1 MSEPSY
7 GPAGGLARPVDARPA
22 VTVEALAR
30 SFAGVPA
37 VREVSFTVAA
47 GEIHA
52 LCGHN
57 GAGKSTVVKMLSGQ
71 LTPDAGRILL
81 DGKPVG
87 PRSRQAAQHL
97 GVALVDQ
104 ELSVVPALTVL
115 ENMMLGDIDAP
126 LVKRRRAAVSRC
138 REVLD
143 DIGLERVRPD
153 QLVTTLSV
161 GERQLVEIAKALSQR
176 ARVVILDEPTATL
189 TDTESRRVFAAVRRV
204 AARGCAVIFV
214 SHRLS
219 EVLELC
225 DTVTVLRDG
234 RVVTTGPAGELT
246 VERLI
251 VAMLGEAPHRL
262 EASRRLDPDLTH
274 ALRIEHLY
282 VPGRLHDFALTA
294 RAGRIYALAGQ
305 LGSGASDVLRALAGL
320 HPRATGA
327 VELRDRA
334 VPFRSS
340 VGAARAG
347 IAFVSNDRKG
357 EGLFLDQ
364 SVAGNLVATRL
375 DRLGPGGL
383 VGAGRER
390 RTARSLTTLAG
401 LPGNRLGDPVL
412 TLSGGNQQKVFVGRS
427 LGRDDVHVLLLDE
440 PTRGVDIGGRAAI
453 HRLLRDAADAG
464 LVVIFA
470 STELEELLELGDV
483 ILTMRDGRVVDSY
496 PDGADGAVLMRDMTE
511 GREPA

>member
-1 MSEPSY
+1 MSMSTITLVSDSEP
-7 GPAGGLARPVDARPA
+7 L

-37 VREVSFTVAA
+37 VREVSFTVGA

-71 LTPDAGRILL
+71 LAPDAGRILL
-81 DGKPVG
+81 DGMPVG
-87 PRSRQAAQHL
+87 LRSRQAAQHL

-126 LVKRRRAAVSRC
+126 LIKRRRTAVSRC

-143 DIGLERVRPD
+143 DMGLERVRPD
-153 QLVTTLSV
+153 QLVSTLSI

-189 TDTESRRVFAAVRRV
+189 SDVESRRVFAAVRRV
-204 AARGCAVIFV
+204 TARGCAVIFV

-234 RVVTTGPAGELT
+234 RDVATTPVAGLT

-262 EASRRLDPDLTH
+262 ETTRRPDPDLTH
-274 ALRIEHLY
+274 ALRVEHLH
-282 VPGRLHDFALTA
+282 VPGQLEDFALTA

-320 HPRATGA
+320 HPRATGS

-334 VPFRSS
+334 VPFRSPI
-340 VGAARAG
+340 GAARSG

-357 EGLFLDQ
+357 EGLFLDK
-364 SVAGNLVATRL
+364 SVAWNLVATRL
-375 DRLGPGGL
+375 NRLGAGGL

-390 RTARSLTTLAG
+390 RTARSLAALAG
-401 LPGNRLGDPVL
+401 LPPDRLADPVL
-412 TLSGGNQQKVFVGRS
+412 ALSGGNQQKVFVGRS

-464 LVVIFA
+464 LVVVFA

-483 ILTMRDGRVVDSY
+483 ILTMRDGRLVNTY
-496 PDGADGAVLMRDMTE
+496 EGGAGGAVLMRDMTE
-511 GREPA
+511 GKDPA

>member
-1 MSEPSY
+1 MS
-7 GPAGGLARPVDARPA
+7 GPLVVVD
-22 VTVEALAR
+22 ALAR

-37 VREVSFTVAA
+37 VREVSFTVGA

-71 LTPDAGRILL
+71 LAPDAGRIVL
-81 DGKPVG
+81 DGQEVDL
-87 PRSRQAAQHL
+87 RSRQVAQRL

-115 ENMMLGDIDAP
+115 ENMSLGDIDAP
-126 LVKRRRAAVSRC
+126 LVTRRRAAVRRC
-138 REVLD
+138 RELLD
-143 DIGLERVRPD
+143 DMGLDRLRPG
-153 QLVTTLSV
+153 QLVATLSM

-189 TDTESRRVFAAVRRV
+189 SDVESRRVFAAVRRV

-214 SHRLS
+214 SHRLP

-234 RVVTTGPAGELT
+234 RRVVTAPAADLT
-246 VERLI
+246 VDRLI
-251 VAMLGEAPHRL
+251 VHMLGETPHRL
-262 EASRRLDPDLTH
+262 ETSRRPDPDLTH
-274 ALRIEHLY
+274 ALRIEHLR
-282 VPGRLHDFALTA
+282 VPGRLADFTLTA

-305 LGSGASDVLRALAGL
+305 LGSGASDVLRAVAGL
-320 HPRATGA
+320 HPRATGR

-334 VPFRSS
+334 VPFRSP

-357 EGLFLDQ
+357 EGLFLDKP
-364 SVAGNLVATRL
+364 VAGNLVATRL
-375 DRLGPGGL
+375 DRLGRGGL
-383 VGAGRER
+383 VAAGRER
-390 RTARSLTTLAG
+390 RTARSLAELAG
-401 LPGNRLGDPVL
+401 LPADRLADPVL
-412 TLSGGNQQKVFVGRS
+412 ALSGGNQQKVFVGRS
-427 LGRDDVHVLLLDE
+427 LGRPDVRALLLDE

-453 HRLLRDAADAG
+453 HRLLRDAAEAG
-464 LVVIFA
+464 LVVVFA

-483 ILTMRDGRVVDSY
+483 ILTMRDGRVVDTY
-496 PDGADGAVLMRDMTE
+496 QGGADGAVLMRDMTE
-511 GREPA
+511 GKDAA

>member
-1 MSEPSY
+1 VSEP
-7 GPAGGLARPVDARPA
+7 LVVVD
-22 VTVEALAR
+22 ALAR

-37 VREVSFTVAA
+37 VREVSFTVGA

-71 LTPDAGRILL
+71 LAPDAGRIVL
-81 DGKPVG
+81 DGEAVDL
-87 PRSRQAAQHL
+87 RSRQVAQRL

-115 ENMMLGDIDAP
+115 ENMTLGDIDAP
-126 LVKRRRAAVSRC
+126 LVTRRRAAVRRC
-138 REVLD
+138 RELLD
-143 DIGLERVRPD
+143 DMGLDRLRPG
-153 QLVTTLSV
+153 QLVATLSM

-189 TDTESRRVFAAVRRV
+189 SDVESRRVFAAVRRV

-214 SHRLS
+214 SHRLP

-234 RVVTTGPAGELT
+234 RRVVTAPAAELT
-246 VERLI
+246 VDRLI
-251 VAMLGEAPHRL
+251 VHMLGETPHRL
-262 EASRRLDPDLTH
+262 ETSRRPDLTH
-274 ALRIEHLY
+274 ALRIEHLR
-282 VPGRLHDFALTA
+282 VPGRLADFTLTA

-305 LGSGASDVLRALAGL
+305 LGGGASDVLRAVAGL
-320 HPRATGA
+320 HPRATGR

-334 VPFRSS
+334 VPFRSP

-357 EGLFLDQ
+357 EGLFLDK

-375 DRLGPGGL
+375 DRLGRGRL
-383 VGAGRER
+383 VAAGRER
-390 RTARSLTTLAG
+390 RTARSLAELAG
-401 LPGNRLGDPVL
+401 LPPDRLADPVL
-412 TLSGGNQQKVFVGRS
+412 ALSGGNQQKVFVGRS
-427 LGRDDVHVLLLDE
+427 LGRPDVRALLLDE

-453 HRLLRDAADAG
+453 HRLLRDAAEAG
-464 LVVIFA
+464 LVVVFA

-483 ILTMRDGRVVDSY
+483 ILTMRDGRVVDTY
-496 PDGADGAVLMRDMTE
+496 QGGADGAVLMRDMTE
-511 GREPA
+511 GKDAA

>member
-1 MSEPSY
+1 MSQP
-7 GPAGGLARPVDARPA
+7 LVVID
-22 VTVEALAR
+22 ALAR

-37 VREVSFTVAA
+37 VREVSFAVGA

-71 LTPDAGRILL
+71 LAPDAGRVLL
-81 DGKPVG
+81 EGEPVDL
-87 PRSRQAAQHL
+87 RSRQVAQRL

-126 LVKRRRAAVSRC
+126 LVKRRRAAADRC
-138 REVLD
+138 RGILR
-143 DIGLERVRPD
+143 DIGLERLRPD
-153 QLVTTLSV
+153 QLVSTLSL

-189 TDTESRRVFAAVRRV
+189 SEAESRRVFAAVRRV

-214 SHRLS
+214 SHRLP

-234 RVVTTGPAGELT
+234 RRVTTAPAAGLT
-246 VERLI
+246 VDRLI
-251 VAMLGEAPHRL
+251 VHMLGETPHRL
-262 EASRRLDPDLTH
+262 EAGRRPDPDLTH
-274 ALRIEHLY
+274 ALRIEHLH
-282 VPGRLHDFALTA
+282 VPGRLADFTLTA

-305 LGSGASDVLRALAGL
+305 LGSGAADVLRALAGL
-320 HPRATGA
+320 HPTATGR
-327 VELRDRA
+327 VDLRERA
-334 VPFRSS
+334 VPFRSP
-340 VGAARAG
+340 VAAARAG

-364 SVAGNLVATRL
+364 SVARNLVATR
-375 DRLGPGGL
+375 
-383 VGAGRER
+383 RER
-390 RTARSLTTLAG
+390 RTARSLATLAG
-401 LPGNRLGDPVL
+401 VPEDRLADPVRA
-412 TLSGGNQQKVFVGRS
+412 LSGGNQQKVFVGRS
-427 LGRDDVHVLLLDE
+427 LGRPDVHALLLDE
-440 PTRGVDIGGRAAI
+440 PTRGVDVGGRAAI
-453 HRLLRDAADAG
+453 HRLLREAADAG
-464 LVVIFA
+464 LVVVFA

-483 ILTMRDGRVVDSY
+483 ILTMRDGRVVETY
-496 PDGADGAVLMRDMTE
+496 QGGTDGAVLMRDMTE
-511 GREPA
+511 GKDAA

>member
-1 MSEPSY
+1 MTQP
-7 GPAGGLARPVDARPA
+7 LVVID
-22 VTVEALAR
+22 ALAR

-37 VREVSFTVAA
+37 VREVSLTVGA

-71 LTPDAGRILL
+71 LTPDAGRVLL
-81 DGKPVG
+81 AGEEVDL
-87 PRSRQAAQHL
+87 RSRQVAQQL

-126 LVKRRRAAVSRC
+126 LIKRRRAAAERC
-138 REVLD
+138 REILR
-143 DIGLERVRPD
+143 DIGLERLRPG
-153 QLVTTLSV
+153 QLVSTLSL

-189 TDTESRRVFAAVRRV
+189 SEAESQTVFAAVRRV

-214 SHRLS
+214 SHRLP

-234 RVVTTGPAGELT
+234 RRVTTAPAAELT

-251 VAMLGEAPHRL
+251 VHMLGETPHRL
-262 EASRRLDPDLTH
+262 EASRQPDPDLTH
-274 ALRIEHLY
+274 ALRIEHLR
-282 VPGRLHDFALTA
+282 VPGRLADFTLTA

-305 LGSGASDVLRALAGL
+305 LGSGASDVLRAVAGL
-320 HPRATGA
+320 HPTADGS

-334 VPFRSS
+334 VPFRSP

-364 SVAGNLVATRL
+364 SVARNLTATRL
-375 DRLGPGGL
+375 HK
-383 VGAGRER
+383 A
-390 RTARSLTTLAG
+390 RTARSLAARAG
-401 LPGNRLGDPVL
+401 LPEDRLADPVRA
-412 TLSGGNQQKVFVGRS
+412 LSGGNQQKVFVGRS
-427 LGRDDVHVLLLDE
+427 LDRPDVHALLLDE
-440 PTRGVDIGGRAAI
+440 PTRGVDVGGRAAI

-464 LVVIFA
+464 LVVVFA

-483 ILTMRDGRVVDSY
+483 ILTMRDGRVVETY
-496 PDGADGAVLMRDMTE
+496 QGGTDGAALMRDMTE
-511 GREPA
+511 GKDAA

>member
-1 MSEPSY
+1 MSASTVEPV
-7 GPAGGLARPVDARPA
+7 GGSQPL
-22 VTVEALAR
+22 VTVEALTR

-37 VREVSFTVAA
+37 VREVSFTVGA

-57 GAGKSTVVKMLSGQ
+57 GAGKSTIVKMLSGQ
-71 LTPDAGRILL
+71 LAPDAGRILL

-87 PRSRQAAQHL
+87 LRSRQAAQHL

-115 ENMMLGDIDAP
+115 ENMLLGDIDAP
-126 LVKRRRAAVSRC
+126 LVKRRRAAVNRC

-143 DIGLERVRPD
+143 DMGLERVRPD
-153 QLVTTLSV
+153 QLVSSLSV

-189 TDTESRRVFAAVRRV
+189 SDVESRPVFTAVRRV

-234 RVVTTGPAGELT
+234 RAVATAPAAGLT

-251 VAMLGEAPHRL
+251 VTMLGEALHRL
-262 EASRRLDPDLTH
+262 ETTRRPDPDVTH
-274 ALRIEHLY
+274 ALRVQHLH
-282 VPGRLHDFALTA
+282 VPGRLEDFTLTA
-294 RAGRIYALAGQ
+294 PAGRIFALAGQ

-320 HPRATGA
+320 HPGA
-327 VELRDRA
+327 RGSVELRDRT
-334 VPFRSS
+334 VPFRSP
-340 VGAARAG
+340 VGAVRSG

-357 EGLFLDQ
+357 EGLFLDK
-364 SVAGNLVATRL
+364 SVAWNLVATRL
-375 DRLGPGGL
+375 DRLGAGGL

-390 RTARSLTTLAG
+390 RTARSLAALAG
-401 LPGNRLGDPVL
+401 LPEDRLSDPVL
-412 TLSGGNQQKVFVGRS
+412 ALSGGNQQKVFVGRS

-483 ILTMRDGRVVDSY
+483 ILTMRDGRVVNTY
-496 PDGADGAVLMRDMTE
+496 EGGADGAVLMRDMTE
-511 GREPA
+511 GKDPA